1 MPLSQKDLSTS
12 LKMTPRLFQNDI
24 AKSRNKSTFIMTP
37 PTNYSRLSLNQYT
50 TFSWNVEDA
59 VKGCERAGLP
69 WIGLW
74 RDKVAEF
81 GLENSACVARE
92 SGIKISSLCRGGM
105 FPADSESER
114 QKRIDDNRRAI
125 DEAATLGTDTLV
137 LVCGG
142 LPDKDLSAARQM
154 VYDGITAVVPYAQ
167 ERGIKLG
174 IEPLHPM
181 YCADRNVIVT
191 LGQAN
196 DFALQLNAAFPEYQ
210 MPVGVVIDVFHVW
223 WDPQVF
229 AEIQRA
235 RGIIFGFHICDW
247 ITPLP
252 DVLKGRGMMGDGWI
266 QLRKF
271 REAIDAAGYDG
282 PIEVEI
288 FNETIWEMP
297 PDKVLDLMKK
307 RYAREVM

>member
-1 MPLSQKDLSTS
+1 MNTLPD
-12 LKMTPRLFQNDI
+12 F
-24 AKSRNKSTFIMTP
+24 
-37 PTNYSRLSLNQYT
+37 SRLSLNQYT
-50 TFSWNVEDA
+50 TFSWTVEEA
-59 VKGCERAGLP
+59 AKGCQRADLS

-74 RDKVAEF
+74 RDKVAEY
-81 GLENSACVARE
+81 GLEESAKVVRDA
-92 SGIKISSLCRGGM
+92 GLKVSSLCRGGM
-105 FPADSESER
+105 FPADSEAER

-142 LPDKDLSAARQM
+142 LPDKNLSAARQM
-154 VYDGITAVVPYAQ
+154 VYDGIAAIVPYAQ

-196 DFALQLNAAFPEYQ
+196 NFALKLNAAFPEYQ
-210 MPVGVVIDVFHVW
+210 TPVGVVIDAFHVW

-229 AEIQRA
+229 QEIERA
-235 RGIIFGFHICDW
+235 KGITFGFHVCDW

-266 QLRKF
+266 ELRALRQAVEKV
-271 REAIDAAGYDG
+271 GYNG

-288 FNETIWEMP
+288 FNETLWATP
-297 PDKVLDLMKK
+297 PDEVMELMKARYVQEVLD
-307 RYAREVM
+307 